1 MNQQFGEVHELI
13 DNERKKREESE
24 NNFVQNLEEIMSK
37 VKTEFGKEKKQRE
50 EFEEN
55 FNINIDSLEQ
65 KYNIL
70 KEQISKFTKKIE
82 KDKKKKEKSKK
93 KKKEK

>member
-24 NNFVQNLEEIMSK
+24 NNFVQNLEEIMNK
-37 VKTEFGKEKKQRE
+37 VKSEFNKEKKQRE

-55 FNINIDSLEQ
+55 VFSLIE
-65 KYNIL
+65 
-70 KEQISKFTKKIE
+70 ETCTKLAN
-82 KDKKKKEKSKK
+82 SN
-93 KKKEK
+93 